1 MTGKKLE
8 QGGKEVERAERRK
21 DWQGAS
27 ERGPWLGPSKLGPH
41 LRPHNRVS
49 CFRFLLMDCWNCIV
63 GQLVSIQEIC
73 ASAKQFRFITNGAE
87 WSQTLDML
95 PAAIILKLAFVGG
108 LVIQYLATWPKAR
121 ALMETQV

>member
-1 MTGKKLE
+1 M
-8 QGGKEVERAERRK
+8 
-21 DWQGAS
+21 
-27 ERGPWLGPSKLGPH
+27 
-41 LRPHNRVS
+41 
-49 CFRFLLMDCWNCIV
+49 

-108 LVIQYLATWPKAR
+108 VVISFLTAWSKTR
-121 ALMETQV
+121 TLMETQG

>member
-1 MTGKKLE
+1 M
-8 QGGKEVERAERRK
+8 
-21 DWQGAS
+21 
-27 ERGPWLGPSKLGPH
+27 
-41 LRPHNRVS
+41 
-49 CFRFLLMDCWNCIV
+49 

-108 LVIQYLATWPKAR
+108 LVIQYLATWPKTR
-121 ALMETQV
+121 TLMETQG